1 MKFEDCLRL
10 VLKHEG
16 GFSNHPL
23 DPGGATNRGVT
34 KRAWE
39 NYVGRRVSVDDIRRL
54 TVEDVTPFYR
64 DKYWIYGLPNGVD
77 YVVFDASVNSGPY
90 RASRWLQECVGAVVD
105 GVVGMRTL
113 AAVELMEPR
122 DLIIEYCEKRMEFL
136 RDLSTWSTFGMG
148 WSRRVKEV
156 EATALAQ
163 LGSTPDTRQL

>member
-16 GFSNHPL
+16 GFSNHRL

-39 NYVGRRVSVDDIRRL
+39 AYVQRKVSVDDIRRL

-64 DKYWIYGLPNGVD
+64 DRYWIYGLPNGVD

-90 RASRWLQECVGAVVD
+90 RASRWLQECVGAVPD
-105 GVVGMRTL
+105 GIVGLKTL

-122 DLIIEYCEKRMEFL
+122 DIIIDYCAKRMLFL
-136 RDLSTWSTFGMG
+136 RGLDTWDTFGKG

-156 EATALAQ
+156 EATALDQ
-163 LGSTPDTRQL
+163 LGSKPDTRQL